1 MLYKQN
7 RLGLGSNQVYP
18 GLHLNKCCF
27 VLSQETMDCHRSSG
41 QNVSD
46 FYQEAATCSEV
57 STYNRIQK
65 RIGEA
70 ILSKFVSVNIESGQ
84 FNC

>member
-1 MLYKQN
+1 M
-7 RLGLGSNQVYP
+7 
-18 GLHLNKCCF
+18 
-27 VLSQETMDCHRSSG
+27 ECHRSSG

-57 STYNRIQK
+57 STYHRIQK

-70 ILSKFVSVNIESGQ
+70 IISKFVSVVNYYRISAVELLTYLL
-84 FNC
+84 